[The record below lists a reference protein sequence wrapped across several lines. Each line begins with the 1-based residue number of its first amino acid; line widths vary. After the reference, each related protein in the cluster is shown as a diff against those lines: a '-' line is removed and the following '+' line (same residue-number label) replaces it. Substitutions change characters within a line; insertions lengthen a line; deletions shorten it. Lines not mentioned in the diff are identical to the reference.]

1 MIVGMRKHKSSRRS
15 LRPSVLLPVFLL
27 AAGALAIGAD
37 DIEDATLSAGSF
49 TIQRFD
55 RQAFSEPASVL
66 TLKQRQ
72 LFMAGRSVFHRQ
84 WASVNSLN
92 GDWGLGPTFIADRC
106 SACHVNTGRGA
117 PPERGEQMLSMLVR
131 LSLPGDGEHGA
142 PRPHPAYGDQ
152 LQNRSLDGRNVD
164 LAYAGSPVPP
174 EADVY
179 LDWEERTVA
188 FADGETVELRS
199 PKLRIE
205 NLNFGELGAD
215 TMTSVRIAQPIFGL
229 GLLEAVPEQ
238 TLVEVARKQK
248 TAGYNGRTNYVWD
261 AINQR
266 TALGRF
272 GWKAN
277 QPSLK
282 QQIAAAAI
290 GDMGVASKYFPDQNC
305 PPVQTICARHL
316 PGNVPELGTNEI
328 DTLELWL
335 QGLAVPARRDVN
347 DPEVRRGAALFSS
360 AQCAVCH
367 VPDMMTGKFP
377 KLPQLSDQVFHAYTD
392 LLLHDMGDGLAD
404 GRPDFAA
411 GPRDWRT
418 PPLWGLGLS
427 QTVSASTAM
436 LHDGRARNTSEAI
449 LWHGGEAEAA
459 REAFRNMTKADRAA
473 LVRFVESI

>member
-1 MIVGMRKHKSSRRS
+1 MRKQKSSKRS
-15 LRPSVLLPVFLL
+15 LRPSLLLPVFLL
-27 AAGALAIGAD
+27 AAGGFAIGQD
-37 DIEDATLSAGSF
+37 GVDDATLSAGSF
-49 TIQRFD
+49 TIKRFD
-55 RQAFSEPASVL
+55 RQAFSEPAAVL
-66 TLKQRQ
+66 DGKQRQ

-106 SACHVNTGRGA
+106 STCHVNTGRGA

-131 LSLPGDGEHGA
+131 LSLPGDGGHGA
-142 PRPHPAYGDQ
+142 PRPHPDYGDQ

-164 LAYAGSPVPP
+164 FAYAGSPVPS

-188 FADGETVELRS
+188 FPDGETVELRS

-205 NLNFGELGAD
+205 NLNFGQLDAD

-229 GLLEAVPEQ
+229 GLLEAVSEQ
-238 TLVEVARKQK
+238 TLMDITRKQK
-248 TAGYNGRTNYVWD
+248 TLGFNGRPNYVWD
-261 AINQR
+261 SINQR

-282 QQIAAAAI
+282 QQIVSAAI
-290 GDMGVASKYFPDQNC
+290 GDMGVASRFFPDQNC
-305 PPVQTICARHL
+305 PPVQDICARHL
-316 PGNVPELGTNEI
+316 PGNVPELSTHEI

-335 QGLAVPARRDVN
+335 RGLAVPARRDMH
-347 DPEVRRGAALFSS
+347 DPEVRKGEQLFTQ

-367 VPDMMTGKFP
+367 VPELRTGAFP
-377 KLPQLSDQVFHAYTD
+377 EMRQLSNQTFRAYTD
-392 LLLHDMGDGLAD
+392 MLLHDMGDELAD
-404 GRPDFAA
+404 GRPDFKA

-418 PPLWGLGLS
+418 SPLWGLGLS
-427 QTVSASTAM
+427 QTVSGSTAM
-436 LHDGRARNTSEAI
+436 LHDGRARNVTEAI
-449 LWHGGEAEAA
+449 LWHGGEAAGA
-459 REAFRNMTKADRAA
+459 REAFRSMPKADREV
-473 LVRFVESI
+473 LVKFVEAI